1 MVHADDLMWCCSQP
15 LKDAEVKSLEKAL
28 KGFMKESKVL
38 KLEKKV
44 GTVPLVAPSVY
55 LCVCVCVRVCVTCA
69 CVSPHLRYLA

>member
-1 MVHADDLMWCCSQP
+1 MCLSQP

-44 GTVPLVAPSVY
+44 ECCASVPYTL
-55 LCVCVCVRVCVTCA
+55 LW
-69 CVSPHLRYLA
+69 